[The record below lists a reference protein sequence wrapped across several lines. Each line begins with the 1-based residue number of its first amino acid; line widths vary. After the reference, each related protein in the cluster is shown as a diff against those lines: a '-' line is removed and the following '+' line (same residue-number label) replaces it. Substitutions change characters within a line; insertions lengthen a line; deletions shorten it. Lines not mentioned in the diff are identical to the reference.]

1 MTIHQRALHERLE
14 RMFGRTPVWCTL
26 HAARQSCERL
36 SPEDAYVHLSRLF
49 AAFQGW
55 RFTRLPRSA
64 GLPQSPEERR
74 ESFFRALD
82 EERHAREVVPEVEE
96 PVLDTRPPASAAFA
110 PYIEL
115 NPELEEALEID
126 YPGFSRR
133 RTAPVV

>member
-14 RMFGRTPVWCTL
+14 RMFGRTPEWVAL
-26 HAARQSCERL
+26 HPARQACERI
-36 SPEDAYVHLSRLF
+36 SPEDAYLHLSRLF

-64 GLPQSPEERR
+64 GLPQTPEERVQ
-74 ESFFRALD
+74 SFTCALE
-82 EERHAREVVPEVEE
+82 EERHAREVIPDIEE
-96 PVLDTRPPASAAFA
+96 PVLDTRPPASAAFG

-126 YPGFSRR
+126 YPGFSHR
-133 RTAPVV
+133 RTARLV